1 MSFPAKVSFFLEK
14 AGVSSRRRALAG
26 EMIASIENL
35 AHISEEDL
43 LGMEWPNKNGE
54 FKDILKQKDVQRV
67 FSLLAKITGGV
78 QEPTSA
84 LRSYI
89 DIESNVIEL
98 TKTLSTFDKSDA
110 ASRFARR
117 IKKFSA
123 LVTKDM
129 GEIKE
134 VSEQAGFTPKATQ
147 ALLNVKRAIESDF
160 YEIDD
165 RIQAFRQY
173 ASSNEMLSCGF
184 RSAFCAQRALGEE
197 DFSAAQKQELARLLS
212 QETWSFNPDI
222 GVLLTLAEQALGETI
237 ERTDR
242 VVKLAKRLSFM
253 LDPRISWKFRRAL
266 FEIWQ
271 NVEKVYFDKVPRFT
285 AEAIETVNP
294 FLVRPLFRSFAA
306 AKVYAAGGKIA
317 SSLETIWGTTLENL
331 FIIMGDEAR
340 GVGNGGIDVVVGRDG
355 FDVKSGPAVMNN
367 DQINV
372 LEIKQRI
379 VQQDNYV
386 PSLDTFR
393 VALAYG
399 REDQAFGT
407 MSSHVESRD
416 ILPAREAWMHV
427 TGDELSPEKVYGLC
441 GLIADIVGVPD
452 VIEASAEGD
461 PSSDEIQVRVKW
473 SESKFEELLKDS
485 FDSPVHGETDPELD
499 ALKEL
504 RGEVQG
510 LA

>member
-1 MSFPAKVSFFLEK
+1 MSSPAKVSFFLEK

-35 AHISEEDL
+35 ASIEEEDL
-43 LGMEWPNKNGE
+43 VRMEWPNKNGE
-54 FKDILKQKDVQRV
+54 FRDIFNQRDVQRV
-67 FSLLAKITGGV
+67 FSLLAEITEDV

-84 LRSYI
+84 LRDYI
-89 DIESNVIEL
+89 EIETNVIEL

-117 IKKFSA
+117 IKKFPA
-123 LVTKDM
+123 LVTKDA

-134 VSEQAGFTPKATQ
+134 ISEQAGFTPKATQ
-147 ALLNVKRAIESDF
+147 ALLNVKGAIESDF
-160 YEIDD
+160 DEIDD

-173 ASSNEMLSCGF
+173 ASDNEMVSSGF
-184 RSAFCAQRALGEE
+184 RSAFCAQKALGED
-197 DFSAAQKQELARLLS
+197 DFSAAQKQELARLLA
-212 QETWSFNPDI
+212 QETWSFGLDI
-222 GVLLTLAEQALGETI
+222 DALLTLAEQALGETI

-242 VVKLAKRLSFM
+242 VVKLAERLRLM
-253 LDPRISWKFRRAL
+253 MDPRISWKFRRAL

-367 DQINV
+367 DQVNV

-379 VQQDNYV
+379 IEQDNYV

-399 REDQAFGT
+399 KEDQAFGT

-416 ILPAREAWMHV
+416 ILPAREAWLHV

-461 PSSDEIQVRVKW
+461 PPNDEAQVRVQW
-473 SESKFEELLKDS
+473 SESEFEKLLEDS
-485 FDSPVHGETDPELD
+485 FDKPVHRKADSELR
-499 ALKEL
+499 ALEEL
-504 RGEVQG
+504 RGEVQS
-510 LA
+510 LV